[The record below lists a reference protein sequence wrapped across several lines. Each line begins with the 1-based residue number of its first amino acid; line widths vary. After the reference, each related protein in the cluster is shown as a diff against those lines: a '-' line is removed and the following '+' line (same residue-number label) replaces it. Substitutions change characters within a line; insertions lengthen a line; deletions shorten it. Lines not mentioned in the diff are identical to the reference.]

1 MQSFH
6 NIPEDKIILSNG
18 HSDLTFKRPLRSN
31 SEQHQQAGGARMG
44 QADQRGS
51 GARKSPKQ
59 ELMSIRVLGKNKPH
73 LKSHRIPKQ
82 LQQHLLH
89 MMMERSRERGW
100 FDTNIKQNISCM
112 CYIKSQTLRSTYKQL
127 EELYCFFCLFC
138 VGKSIVCVNNTSSFH
153 LSRQKTQEA
162 SEYRK
167 YHCSA
172 CNHKEKQFLCLCFG
186 Y

>member
-1 MQSFH
+1 
-6 NIPEDKIILSNG
+6 
-18 HSDLTFKRPLRSN
+18 
-31 SEQHQQAGGARMG
+31 MG

-100 FDTNIKQNISCM
+100 FDTNIKPNISYM
-112 CYIKSQTLRSTYKQL
+112 CCIKSQTLSSTYKNV
-127 EELYCFFCLFC
+127 EELYCFLFACFC
-138 VGKSIVCVNNTSSFH
+138 VRKSIVCFNNTSSFH
-153 LSRQKTQEA
+153 LSTQKSQGA
-162 SEYRK
+162 SEYRIYTTAVHAIIK
-167 YHCSA
+167 KSSFYVCVLGI
-172 CNHKEKQFLCLCFG
+172 NGNFFLAFKF
-186 Y
+186 